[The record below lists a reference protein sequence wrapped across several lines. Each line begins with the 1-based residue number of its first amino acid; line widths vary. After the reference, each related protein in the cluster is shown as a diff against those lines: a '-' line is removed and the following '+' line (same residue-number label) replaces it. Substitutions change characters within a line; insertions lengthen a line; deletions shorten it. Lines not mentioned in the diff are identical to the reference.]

1 MSVPDSELWWWK
13 KDNKP
18 DKVHC
23 DRNGCDRKATMQV
36 AWRHMSTRQGQD
48 TKTAWRHIACD
59 SHADWWTE
67 DYGNRPSGAS
77 VTGWTPA

>member
-18 DKVHC
+18 DRVRC

-36 AWRHMSTRQGQD
+36 AWRHMGE
-48 TKTAWRHIACD
+48 WRHIACD
-59 SHADWWTE
+59 LHGDWWMQQLSR
-67 DYGNRPSGAS
+67 GS
-77 VTGWTPA
+77 VTGWVPA

>member
-1 MSVPDSELWWWK
+1 MAVPDSELWWWK

-36 AWRHMSTRQGQD
+36 AWRHMD
-48 TKTAWRHIACD
+48 MRHIACD
-59 SHADWWTE
+59 SHGDWWLS
-67 DYGNRPSGAS
+67 DYGRRPSGAM
-77 VTGWTPA
+77 VTGWVPA

>member
-1 MSVPDSELWWWK
+1 MAVPDSELWWWK

-36 AWRHMSTRQGQD
+36 IWRHTDM
-48 TKTAWRHIACD
+48 RHIACG
-59 SHADWWTE
+59 SHADWWVE
-67 DYGNRPSGAS
+67 DYQGRPSGAT
-77 VTGWTPA
+77 VTGWVPG